1 MDLTQKEEPYPFGN
15 EGPVPFFPPVCIRSH
30 WDPTARL
37 RHILPQGAGA
47 GQEQLPMDFRPYTK
61 VCMTYTTSGA
71 FEPVAAPPSDKV
83 YPPGGE
89 FYPPSRYASA
99 IDSESLLRRLD
110 RPLGTCEADQYV
122 PRIRQPTVI
131 PDRKQPDSRFIQELA
146 FPQVLLRDGPY
157 PCRAEA
163 DVANWSRSEKPFFNA
178 TKQER
183 YKAST
188 NGQKVYSEK

>member
-1 MDLTQKEEPYPFGN
+1 MDLTQKEESYPFGN
-15 EGPVPFFPPVCIRSH
+15 EGPIPFFPPVCIKTH
-30 WDPTARL
+30 WDPTERL
-37 RHILPQGAGA
+37 RHILPEG
-47 GQEQLPMDFRPYTK
+47 GQQREQLPMDFRPYTK

-99 IDSESLLRRLD
+99 IDRESALRRLD
-110 RPLGTCEADQYV
+110 RPLGTCEDDQFT
-122 PRIRQPTVI
+122 PKFMQRTTV

-146 FPQVLLRDGPY
+146 YPQVLLRDGAY
-157 PCRAEA
+157 HCRQEA
-163 DVANWSRSEKPFFNA
+163 DQANWTRSERPFFNA

-183 YKAST
+183 YKVT
-188 NGQKVYSEK
+188 PNGKDVYSRL